1 MKDNSYPIL
10 LKKEERNHRVIAD
23 EYMYINF
30 IVLLTKE
37 KKTAMQTITN
47 KYMFTCTFN
56 NSEWYR
62 LPIPFFSAF
71 VVLTTSSRIQRYRP

>member
-1 MKDNSYPIL
+1 MPLYKHTYVSGSQTAFKLCNFCENKISVTFCLILCMKDNSYPIL

-37 KKTAMQTITN
+37 KKNSNANNN
-47 KYMFTCTFN
+47 K
-56 NSEWYR
+56 
-62 LPIPFFSAF
+62 
-71 VVLTTSSRIQRYRP
+71 

>member
-23 EYMYINF
+23 EYMYMYINF

-47 KYMFTCTFN
+47 K
-56 NSEWYR
+56 
-62 LPIPFFSAF
+62 
-71 VVLTTSSRIQRYRP
+71 

>member
-23 EYMYINF
+23 EYMYVNF

-47 KYMFTCTFN
+47 K
-56 NSEWYR
+56 
-62 LPIPFFSAF
+62 
-71 VVLTTSSRIQRYRP
+71 

>member
-1 MKDNSYPIL
+1 MPLYKQTSVSGSQTAFKLCNFCENKISVKILFTVCMKDNSYPIL

-37 KKTAMQTITN
+37 KKQQC
-47 KYMFTCTFN
+47 K
-56 NSEWYR
+56 
-62 LPIPFFSAF
+62 
-71 VVLTTSSRIQRYRP
+71 Q